1 MDKLYFGHPVNTYN
15 TLLEQ
20 ELIRNIQ
27 KSFSLFE
34 LVNPNLPFHQQK
46 YREFKEKFGN
56 GMKYY
61 FEVVLPEISV
71 GVFLPF
77 VDGMFGAGVF
87 GEAEFLQ
94 KRDKS
99 IFQIDW
105 AGMISPMKIDFSRR
119 LSLEETRKRVYGK

>member
-1 MDKLYFGHPVNTYN
+1 M
-15 TLLEQ
+15 
-20 ELIRNIQ
+20 
-27 KSFSLFE
+27 
-34 LVNPNLPFHQQK
+34 
-46 YREFKEKFGN
+46 
-56 GMKYY
+56 
-61 FEVVLPEISV
+61 SV

-105 AGMISPMKIDFSRR
+105 AGMISPMKIDLSRK
-119 LSLEETRKRVYGK
+119 LSIEETRKRVYGK